1 VLSALLLFQSR
12 RGRKVKRENNT
23 TKVERTFGMA
33 NWRRKFSTPASSKSV
48 SLSRSNARRKK
59 ESKEGFTFATRRMTA
74 SRAILIPRRRRGR
87 PLNLN
92 LDDATFGKPKSSVL
106 PFSREHVL
114 RFACVRARA
123 KKRERN
129 ARRHTPRFCF
139 PLLLFVFYGF
149 EALRAQKASGAFV
162 SACKCVPHSSQI
174 SLEIFVTFFFD

>member
-1 VLSALLLFQSR
+1 MLSALLLFQSR

-48 SLSRSNARRKK
+48 SLSRSIARRKK

-123 KKRERN
+123 KNRERN
-129 ARRHTPRFCF
+129 ARRQTRIPFFSSFIRFLWIRSVARSKSFGC
-139 PLLLFVFYGF
+139 V
-149 EALRAQKASGAFV
+149 
-162 SACKCVPHSSQI
+162 CKCVQMCAAFLPNI
-174 SLEIFVTFFFD
+174 SRDICNFFF